1 MNPQKSHHY
10 FLNLEYL
17 GDTYR
22 RIFNVKK
29 TTQKDT
35 AREHVTRQSVL
46 KQNDAQN
53 PADYAKHHQTGH
65 FIHLIGGNRAREHRT
80 LTYFVY
86 KSKTRTVP
94 RKTSDNMGKKRYF
107 CSHCN
112 DFVSRG
118 TRSRHLKDLAAT
130 NEAFFDSD
138 NSEVPSESDREDLGA
153 FEDNLECQSGQDNRN
168 RSSNGKAN
176 NLSCDRKW

>member
-1 MNPQKSHHY
+1 MISAVCQGLLSCCRHIGKREDP
-10 FLNLEYL
+10 
-17 GDTYR
+17 GDE
-22 RIFNVKK
+22 V
-29 TTQKDT
+29 D
-35 AREHVTRQSVL
+35 
-46 KQNDAQN
+46 
-53 PADYAKHHQTGH
+53 AKHHQTGH

-138 NSEVPSESDREDLGA
+138 NSEVPSESDREDLIGA

>member
-1 MNPQKSHHY
+1 MRCCVIGLCGESAKKSS
-10 FLNLEYL
+10 FLPEVGVLGRYISENLSRKEDNSD
-17 GDTYR
+17 GHNNKRPRCSTNR
-22 RIFNVKK
+22 
-29 TTQKDT
+29 
-35 AREHVTRQSVL
+35 

-138 NSEVPSESDREDLGA
+138 NTGA
-153 FEDNLECQSGQDNRN
+153 SNDNF
-168 RSSNGKAN
+168 
-176 NLSCDRKW
+176 RKISVRKTI